1 MSEWA
6 TRLGLLFPDRAKV
19 DTEII
24 ADDASSDNLQNLAL
38 RRDYDEVKE
47 TKPTYE
53 QISQERILDEAN
65 KNIQILKSLE
75 TILQERTQSYGT
87 FFAAQG
93 KYKPSYE
100 IFQYCEG
107 TLRQALDA
115 LFVFLEQ
122 VCSRLTSFLKKVRC
136 SYNEE
141 TVVLT
146 YQWIKSNRNSNRLGS
161 NKL

>member
-6 TRLGLLFPDRAKV
+6 SRLGLLFPDRAKA
-19 DTEII
+19 EIDPI
-24 ADDASSDNLQNLAL
+24 ADDVSNDNLQNLAL
-38 RRDYDEVKE
+38 KKDFDEVKE

-75 TILQERTQSYGT
+75 TILQERTQSYST

-122 VCSRLTSFLKKVRC
+122 VCSPSALTKK
-136 SYNEE
+136 
-141 TVVLT
+141 LT
-146 YQWIKSNRNSNRLGS
+146 LQFY
-161 NKL
+161 

>member
-6 TRLGLLFPDRAKV
+6 SRLGLLFPDRAKV
-19 DTEII
+19 DAEII
-24 ADDASSDNLQNLAL
+24 ADDVSSNNLQNLAL

-122 VCSRLTSFLKKVRC
+122 VCSPSSSFLKKLRC
-136 SYNEE
+136 FI
-141 TVVLT
+141 
-146 YQWIKSNRNSNRLGS
+146 Q
-161 NKL
+161 

>member
-6 TRLGLLFPDRAKV
+6 VRLGLVFPDRTRADFEQFIEEV
-19 DTEII
+19 NTEN
-24 ADDASSDNLQNLAL
+24 AEYLSLKKEH
-38 RRDYDEVKE
+38 DEFRG

-65 KNIQILKSLE
+65 KNIQVLKSFE
-75 TILQERTQSYGT
+75 TILQERIQSYGT

-93 KYKPSYE
+93 KYAPSFE

-122 VCSRLTSFLKKVRC
+122 VCGTLYDK
-136 SYNEE
+136 
-141 TVVLT
+141 
-146 YQWIKSNRNSNRLGS
+146 
-161 NKL
+161 

>member
-6 TRLGLLFPDRAKV
+6 ARLGIVFPDKARAEF
-19 DTEII
+19 DQF
-24 ADDASSDNLQNLAL
+24 L
-38 RRDYDEVKE
+38 DEVKGEQVEYLSLTKDFDELKE

-65 KNIQILKSLE
+65 KNLQVLKSLE

-93 KYKPSYE
+93 KYKPSFE

-122 VCSRLTSFLKKVRC
+122 VCTALALCLRLLRVVITRC
-136 SYNEE
+136 
-141 TVVLT
+141 
-146 YQWIKSNRNSNRLGS
+146 
-161 NKL
+161 

>member
-6 TRLGLLFPDRAKV
+6 SRLGLLFPDRAKADI
-19 DTEII
+19 DTA
-24 ADDASSDNLQNLAL
+24 ADDVNSDNLQNLAL
-38 RRDYDEVKE
+38 RKDYDEVKE

-53 QISQERILDEAN
+53 QISHERILDEAN

-75 TILQERTQSYGT
+75 TILQERTQSYST

-122 VCSRLTSFLKKVRC
+122 VCSPSTALTAKFVPFFNQRVNCSF
-136 SYNEE
+136 S
-141 TVVLT
+141 
-146 YQWIKSNRNSNRLGS
+146 KSMQ
-161 NKL
+161 

>member
-6 TRLGLLFPDRAKV
+6 SRLGLLFPDRAKADV
-19 DTEII
+19 DTT
-24 ADDASSDNLQNLAL
+24 ADEVNSGNLQNLAL
-38 RRDYDEVKE
+38 RKDYDEVKE
-47 TKPTYE
+47 TKPTFE

-75 TILQERTQSYGT
+75 TILQERTQSYST

-122 VCSRLTSFLKKVRC
+122 VYSSPTALAANFVIFLMNESTAVFRNQCSK
-136 SYNEE
+136 
-141 TVVLT
+141 
-146 YQWIKSNRNSNRLGS
+146 
-161 NKL
+161 

>member
-6 TRLGLLFPDRAKV
+6 SRLGLLFPDRAKV
-19 DTEII
+19 EIDPN
-24 ADDASSDNLQNLAL
+24 ADDVSNDNLQNLAL
-38 RRDYDEVKE
+38 KKDFDEVKE

-75 TILQERTQSYGT
+75 TILQERTQSYST

-122 VCSRLTSFLKKVRC
+122 VCSPSALTKK
-136 SYNEE
+136 
-141 TVVLT
+141 LT
-146 YQWIKSNRNSNRLGS
+146 LQFS
-161 NKL
+161 

>member
-6 TRLGLLFPDRAKV
+6 ARLGLLFPERTKV
-19 DTEII
+19 DFDLFVDETVK
-24 ADDASSDNLQNLAL
+24 DRHHFLCDK
-38 RRDYDEVKE
+38 DYDEDKEVK
-47 TKPTYE
+47 PSYE
-53 QISQERILDEAN
+53 QISQERILDEAS

-75 TILQERTQSYGT
+75 TILQERTQSYST

-93 KYKPSYE
+93 KYKPSFE

-122 VCSRLTSFLKKVRC
+122 VR
-136 SYNEE
+136 
-141 TVVLT
+141 
-146 YQWIKSNRNSNRLGS
+146 
-161 NKL
+161 

>member
-6 TRLGLLFPDRAKV
+6 ARLGLLFPDRARAEFDLFNEEV
-19 DTEII
+19 N
-24 ADDASSDNLQNLAL
+24 SDNAQRLSFLQDFNE
-38 RRDYDEVKE
+38 DKE
-47 TKPTYE
+47 TKPSYE

-75 TILQERTQSYGT
+75 TILQERTQSYST

-93 KYKPSYE
+93 KDKSSFE

-122 VCSRLTSFLKKVRC
+122 VSYCKNTMGSITSEMRLMNAPNCRLFS
-136 SYNEE
+136 SYA
-141 TVVLT
+141 LMF
-146 YQWIKSNRNSNRLGS
+146 
-161 NKL
+161 

>member
-6 TRLGLLFPDRAKV
+6 SRLGLLFPDRTKV
-19 DTEII
+19 EIDPS
-24 ADDASSDNLQNLAL
+24 ADDVSNDNLQNLAL
-38 RRDYDEVKE
+38 KKDFDEVKE

-75 TILQERTQSYGT
+75 TILQERTQSYST

-122 VCSRLTSFLKKVRC
+122 VCSPSALTKK
-136 SYNEE
+136 
-141 TVVLT
+141 LT
-146 YQWIKSNRNSNRLGS
+146 LQFS
-161 NKL
+161 

>member
-6 TRLGLLFPDRAKV
+6 ARLGLLFPDRARAEFDLFAEEV
-19 DTEII
+19 N
-24 ADDASSDNLQNLAL
+24 SDNAQRLSFLQDFNE
-38 RRDYDEVKE
+38 DKE
-47 TKPTYE
+47 TKPSYE

-75 TILQERTQSYGT
+75 TILQERTQSYST

-93 KYKPSYE
+93 KDKSSFE

-122 VCSRLTSFLKKVRC
+122 VGRSNYTMSSGLSAM
-136 SYNEE
+136 S
-141 TVVLT
+141 
-146 YQWIKSNRNSNRLGS
+146 WIIAPLHGLLSSGACLF
-161 NKL
+161 

>member
-6 TRLGLLFPDRAKV
+6 ARLGLLFPERAKIEFDLFV
-19 DTEII
+19 DETVREGHNFLF
-24 ADDASSDNLQNLAL
+24 DK
-38 RRDYDEVKE
+38 DYDEDNE
-47 TKPTYE
+47 LKPSYE
-53 QISQERILDEAN
+53 QISQERILDEAS

-75 TILQERTQSYGT
+75 TILQERTQSYST

-93 KYKPSYE
+93 KCKPSFE

-122 VCSRLTSFLKKVRC
+122 VR
-136 SYNEE
+136 
-141 TVVLT
+141 
-146 YQWIKSNRNSNRLGS
+146 
-161 NKL
+161 

>member
-6 TRLGLLFPDRAKV
+6 ARLGLVFPEKARADFDQFVEEVHNENVEYLSLKR
-19 DTEII
+19 
-24 ADDASSDNLQNLAL
+24 Q
-38 RRDYDEVKE
+38 YDEFKE

-65 KNIQILKSLE
+65 KNIQVLKSFE
-75 TILQERTQSYGT
+75 TILQERTQSYGA
-87 FFAAQG
+87 FFTAQG
-93 KYKPSYE
+93 KYTPSFE

-122 VCSRLTSFLKKVRC
+122 VCRTLLWSRKTDIHHILILRSLHYVA
-136 SYNEE
+136 Y
-141 TVVLT
+141 
-146 YQWIKSNRNSNRLGS
+146 LGIAAGKTAT
-161 NKL
+161 NARRP